1 MKLIKRFALLAIVM
15 ISIQVYGQSD
25 TTSPPQIDT
34 IMYIHDSNRT
44 TVVTIHPPSN
54 KVEEKLDTFY
64 SYVFV
69 PRHYIPFSKGRQT
82 IVNAH
87 WEIYDTL
94 YKAYD
99 VDPCSGSDDSKE
111 DLIFYIYSH
120 EGKTHSKYYYI
131 PEDTI
136 YDLLRDIII
145 Q

>member
-25 TTSPPQIDT
+25 TTSTQVDT
-34 IMYIHDSNRT
+34 IKI
-44 TVVTIHPPSN
+44 
-54 KVEEKLDTFY
+54 EEKLDTFY

-69 PRHYIPFSKGRQT
+69 PRHYIKFSKGRYT

-136 YDLLRDIII
+136 YDSLRDIII

>member
-54 KVEEKLDTFY
+54 KVEEKLDTCY

-69 PRHYIPFSKGRQT
+69 PRHYIPFSKGRWTRVDSHWDT
-82 IVNAH
+82 IPC
-87 WEIYDTL
+87 DTL
-94 YKAYD
+94 YVNPLYQINWSEEFNKLNKKL
-99 VDPCSGSDDSKE
+99 DSLDMNINE
-111 DLIFYIYSH
+111 LIIY
-120 EGKTHSKYYYI
+120 EIKK
-131 PEDTI
+131 DT
-136 YDLLRDIII
+136 L
-145 Q
+145 

>member
-69 PRHYIPFSKGRQT
+69 PREYIKFSKGRYT
-82 IVNAH
+82 RIEAH

-94 YKAYD
+94 YISPTP
-99 VDPCSGSDDSKE
+99 DPCN
-111 DLIFYIYSH
+111 
-120 EGKTHSKYYYI
+120 
-131 PEDTI
+131 
-136 YDLLRDIII
+136 
-145 Q
+145 

>member
-25 TTSPPQIDT
+25 TTSTQVDT
-34 IMYIHDSNRT
+34 IKI
-44 TVVTIHPPSN
+44 
-54 KVEEKLDTFY
+54 EEKLDTFY

-69 PRHYIPFSKGRQT
+69 PRHYIKFSKGRYT

-94 YKAYD
+94 YLPSL
-99 VDPCSGSDDSKE
+99 VGPCPGEDDSE
-111 DLIFYIYSH
+111 ADLIFYIYNH
-120 EGKTHSKYYYI
+120 ETKTHSKFYHI
-131 PEDTI
+131 PEDGI
-136 YDLLRDIII
+136 YHSLKKIII

>member
-54 KVEEKLDTFY
+54 KVEEKLDTCY

-69 PRHYIPFSKGRQT
+69 PRHYIPFSKGRWT
-82 IVNAH
+82 RVDAH
-87 WEIYDTL
+87 WDTIPCDTL
-94 YKAYD
+94 YVNPLYQINWSEEFNKLNKKL
-99 VDPCSGSDDSKE
+99 DSLDMNINE
-111 DLIFYIYSH
+111 LIIY
-120 EGKTHSKYYYI
+120 EIKK
-131 PEDTI
+131 DT
-136 YDLLRDIII
+136 L
-145 Q
+145 

>member
-54 KVEEKLDTFY
+54 KVEEKLDTCY

-69 PRHYIPFSKGRQT
+69 PRHYIPFSKGRWT
-82 IVNAH
+82 RIESH

-94 YKAYD
+94 YKAHD
-99 VDPCSGSDDSKE
+99 VDPCNGYDDSE
-111 DLIFYIYSH
+111 ADLIFYIYSH
-120 EGKTHSKYYYI
+120 ESKTYAKFYHI
-131 PEDTI
+131 PEDII
-136 YDLLRDIII
+136 YDSLRDIII